1 MEYSI
6 RLIDVQITE
15 IDCKIKSFDK
25 KITGELSTS
34 MSIASSFDNT
44 NNKKFAIVFDIELLD
59 QQEDFKFKI
68 KAVAHFST
76 NTRITEEFKTS
87 PFIEMNA
94 PAIAFP
100 YIRVF
105 ISNITLNAG
114 YNPVVLP
121 SFNFVK
127 MAEENKV
134 SK

>member
-1 MEYSI
+1 MEHSI
-6 RLIDVQITE
+6 RLIDVQFTE

-34 MSIASSFDNT
+34 MSIASLFDNT
-44 NNKKFAIVFDIELLD
+44 NNKKFSVVFKVELID
-59 QQEDFKFKI
+59 KEKDFKFKL

-76 NTRITEEFKTS
+76 NTAITEEFKTS

-127 MAEENKV
+127 MAEEK
-134 SK
+134 KLIK